1 MQQQDLFLIGA
12 MVLLVAMFFFSS
24 RRRKAAMK
32 QQQEEKARDMVPGAR
47 VMLNSG
53 IYGYIVSID
62 AEDLNAPVQLEI
74 APGTVIEV
82 HSQAVARLAPLEDI
96 EAIAADSV
104 ADAADEQLN
113 DTQKRLG
120 LSDDTDN
127 NKK

>member
-1 MQQQDLFLIGA
+1 MGSQDLFLIGA

-32 QQQEEKARDMVPGAR
+32 QQQEQKARDMVPGAR

-53 IYGYIVSID
+53 IYGYIVTYD
-62 AEDLNAPVQLEI
+62 PDDLNAPVKLEI

-82 HSQAVARLAPLEDI
+82 HSQAVARVAPLE
-96 EAIAADSV
+96 EPIAEEADSV
-104 ADAADEQLN
+104 VDAAEEKLD

-127 NKK
+127 TK

>member
-1 MQQQDLFLIGA
+1 MGPNDLFLIGA

-32 QQQEEKARDMVPGAR
+32 QQQEQKARDMVPGAR

-53 IYGYIVSID
+53 LYGYIVAYD
-62 AEDLNAPVQLEI
+62 PDDLNAPVKLEI

-82 HSQAVARLAPLEDI
+82 HSQAVARVAPLED
-96 EAIAADSV
+96 ELETHEEPV
-104 ADAADEQLN
+104 ADAADENLD
-113 DTQKRLG
+113 DTKKRLG

-127 NKK
+127 TK

>member
-1 MQQQDLFLIGA
+1 MGPNDLFLIGA

-32 QQQEEKARDMVPGAR
+32 QQQEDKARDMVPGAR

-53 IYGYIVSID
+53 IYGYIVSYNPD
-62 AEDLNAPVQLEI
+62 DLNAPVQLEI

-82 HSQAVARLAPLEDI
+82 HSQAVARVAPLEDPLA
-96 EAIAADSV
+96 EDTTS
-104 ADAADEQLN
+104 DTEDEQLN

-120 LSDDTDN
+120 LSDDTDTT
-127 NKK
+127 K